1 MRFPAPV
8 AAVLA
13 KAGSL
18 SDLNPRLFNAFLMI
32 SGAMLVYEGCRR
44 GGLAKAPAAPPDLS

>member
-13 KAGSL
+13 KTGSL
-18 SDLNPRLFNAFLMI
+18 SDLNPRLFNTILMI

-44 GGLAKAPAAPPDLS
+44 PAKAPADRPALS